1 MKARSHT
8 RLMLLATAMAGVTIA
23 PAAAPARPGTGAP
36 VPAGDAAMTNLLDYL
51 RNQNTTGFLVI
62 QDGKVLVEKNF
73 PAPEG
78 DRQFPLF
85 VYGKASDGALLEDVA
100 SQQKSFVS
108 VLIAVAIDKGLID
121 VEKPVSDYIGA
132 GWSKATPEQEA
143 KIRVIDVLHMASG
156 LDEKFGY
163 EAPAGTKFFY
173 NTPVYAVSKRIV
185 AAAAKQPLETITRD
199 WLTGPAGMT
208 NTAWRK
214 RPAALASVGNDT
226 GLVTTPRDT
235 ALFGLMVLHDGVS
248 NNGKRV
254 VSEAGLKAM
263 FERSPTNPAYGR
275 LWWLNGGDHMVGA
288 LGNRKEGP
296 LIAAAPAD
304 TIAALGAFNRRLFVV
319 PSKKLVVVRT
329 GATAGDKDFD
339 QQLWLRLNKVIG

>member
-8 RLMLLATAMAGVTIA
+8 RLMLLAAAMAGVTIA
-23 PAAAPARPGTGAP
+23 PAAAPARPGIATP
-36 VPAGDAAMTNLLDYL
+36 TTVGDAAMTNLLDYL

-85 VYGKASDGALLEDVA
+85 VYGKAGDGALLEDVA

-121 VEKPVSDYIGA
+121 VEKPVSAYIGA

-163 EAPAGTKFFY
+163 EAPAGSKFFY
-173 NTPVYAVSKRIV
+173 NTPVYAISKRIV

-199 WLTGPAGMT
+199 WLTEPAGMAS
-208 NTAWRK
+208 TAWRK
-214 RPAALASVGNDT
+214 RPAALASIGNDT

-235 ALFGLMVLHDGVS
+235 ALFGMMILHGGVS
-248 NNGKRV
+248 NAGRRV

-275 LWWLNGGDHMVGA
+275 LWWLNGGEYMMGA

-319 PSKKLVVVRT
+319 PSRKLVVVRT